1 MFLLGDFAVL
11 LQAGLTV
18 RKALIYNLL
27 SSALSLF
34 GTVLGLLI
42 SNFGDATQW
51 VYAIT
56 AGCFIYIALSNL
68 VRYFSAFILSIK
80 CTCFLFTLDAQL
92 WLLTECASVPPP
104 PSSSIRH
111 VSHVTLPHLPLN
123 CMMHSAAQSIS
134 PKTINTNR
142 LSS

>member
-18 RKALIYNLL
+18 RKALFYNLL

-80 CTCFLFTLDAQL
+80 YTCFLFTLDAQL
-92 WLLTECASVPPP
+92 WLLTECASAPLIFQH
-104 PSSSIRH
+104 SSCVSRH
-111 VSHVTLPHLPLN
+111 SPTPTLELHG
-123 CMMHSAAQSIS
+123 A
-134 PKTINTNR
+134 
-142 LSS
+142 LSRSVYITKDNKYK

>member
-18 RKALIYNLL
+18 RKALFYNLL

-80 CTCFLFTLDAQL
+80 YTWFLFTLDAQL
-92 WLLTECASVPPP
+92 WLLTECASAP
-104 PSSSIRH
+104 
-111 VSHVTLPHLPLN
+111 PHLPAFVM
-123 CMMHSAAQSIS
+123 C
-134 PKTINTNR
+134 
-142 LSS
+142 LSSLSHTYTWTAWCTQPLSLYHQRQ